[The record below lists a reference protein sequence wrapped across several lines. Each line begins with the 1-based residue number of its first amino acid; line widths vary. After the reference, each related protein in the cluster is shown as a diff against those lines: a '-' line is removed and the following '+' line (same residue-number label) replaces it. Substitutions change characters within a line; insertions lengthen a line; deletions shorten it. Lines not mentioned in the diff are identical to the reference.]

1 MKFNSLV
8 LITIFF
14 KVIFAYA
21 IELIQ
26 FKLFFAKTL
35 AVYAVG
41 KKYNPGKITVNVLED
56 K

>member
-1 MKFNSLV
+1 M
-8 LITIFF
+8 
-14 KVIFAYA
+14 
-21 IELIQ
+21 Q

-35 AVYAVG
+35 AIYELE